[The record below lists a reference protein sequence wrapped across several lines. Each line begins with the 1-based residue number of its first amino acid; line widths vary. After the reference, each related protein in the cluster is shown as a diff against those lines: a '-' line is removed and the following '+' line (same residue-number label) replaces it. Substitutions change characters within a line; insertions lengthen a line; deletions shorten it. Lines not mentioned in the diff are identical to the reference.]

1 MATGCVPISGF
12 VSLVGTSIG
21 VANFAVTLKIYETT
35 AGIEKNKLIIKKRK
49 KKLIRQY
56 CQEKRKTY
64 NKLKSITFLIFRA
77 LIDSCISHSEF
88 VSLDNILKEYDHIKE
103 TI

>member
-49 KKLIRQY
+49 
-56 CQEKRKTY
+56 RKHDKIVLLGKTQ
-64 NKLKSITFLIFRA
+64 NL
-77 LIDSCISHSEF
+77 
-88 VSLDNILKEYDHIKE
+88 
-103 TI
+103 